1 MASPNNLQQTKFDI
15 FKPYCQTKKNRGKYN
30 KTPAKKNST
39 NWEKMQYI
47 YTQLANYCPLPL
59 FESSKEVFDINGLR
73 LWCTNYECNEYT
85 YLTSSGVFENYTGER
100 FKVIEAEIS
109 GTENWH
115 IEDRIFLHE
124 LLLNDL
130 RSGYDIKSAME
141 KISPDFNRIKNKYR
155 SSEIVK
161 WLKLHRG

>member
-15 FKPYCQTKKNRGKYN
+15 FEPYCQTKKERGKYN
-30 KTPAKKNST
+30 KTPKKKSFT
-39 NWEKMQYI
+39 SWEKMQDI

-59 FESSKEVFDINGLR
+59 FGNTKEIIDIYGVR
-73 LWCTNYECNEYT
+73 LWCSDYEAERYEYINDSKVT
-85 YLTSSGVFENYTGER
+85 EICIGEK
-100 FKVIEAEIS
+100 FKVIEAEIL
-109 GTENWH
+109 GTENLH

-124 LLLNDL
+124 KLLNEL
-130 RSGYDIKSAME
+130 RIGYDIKSAME